1 MTTPTCRTHPRWQ
14 RVLVVLV
21 LLGTLVLAGCTP
33 AGNTTLPATRVLF
46 IGNSFTFYNGGV
58 DQVLHGLAPNTE
70 AVSAT
75 AGGYKLYD
83 HLRDSSTMDR
93 LHEGGWDVVV
103 LQEQSQGAVWFYG
116 QFMTSARRL
125 VAETRKIGAKPMLLQ
140 TWARPDSNGV
150 TTRALETA
158 FAKAGKSLKAE
169 VIPAGSAFGRSLSLH
184 PHIVLNQ
191 HDGHPTREGTYL
203 AGCVAYATIFGVS
216 PVGNGFTGGLDGDT
230 ARLLQQ
236 MAEQAA
242 HQ

>member
-1 MTTPTCRTHPRWQ
+1 MTTPTRRAHPRWPFI
-14 RVLVVLV
+14 LGVLV
-21 LLGTLVLAGCTP
+21 LLGTLVLTGCTP
-33 AGNTTLPATRVLF
+33 AGNTSLPATRVLF
-46 IGNSFTFYNGGV
+46 IGNSYTFYNGGV

-75 AGGYKLYD
+75 AGGYKLSD
-83 HLRDSSTMDR
+83 HLRDSSTMDK

-103 LQEQSQGAVWFYG
+103 LQEQSQGAVWSYG
-116 QFMTSARRL
+116 QFTTSARRL

-150 TTRALETA
+150 TTGALEAA
-158 FAKAGKSLKAE
+158 FTKAGKSLKAD

-184 PHIVLNQ
+184 PQIVLNQ
-191 HDGHPTREGTYL
+191 RDGHPTREGTYL

-230 ARLLQQ
+230 ARTLQQ
-236 MAEQAA
+236 MAETAA
-242 HQ
+242 LH